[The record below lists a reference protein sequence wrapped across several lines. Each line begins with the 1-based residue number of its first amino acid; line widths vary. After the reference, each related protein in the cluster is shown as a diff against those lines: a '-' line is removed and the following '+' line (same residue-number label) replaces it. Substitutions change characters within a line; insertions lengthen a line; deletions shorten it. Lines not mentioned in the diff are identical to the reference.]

1 MQVVTN
7 LEIFTKPDNAI
18 VTQGTFDGVHAGHRQ
33 ILGNIVQLAKQQNGK
48 SILVTFHPH
57 PRQVLFNDESNIK
70 LLSTLKEKIALFTEI
85 GLDYLIILPFD
96 ETLSKMS
103 AVNFVRDILV
113 EKIGVKTMIVGHDHR
128 FGKNRE
134 GSFDDL
140 KEYAEIFGFKVKE
153 IAAHDI
159 NEAVVSSTKIRT
171 SLRNG
176 DIATATLFLNRNYS
190 ITGKVVH
197 GKKLGK
203 EIGYPTANIEIDDKD
218 KLIPANGIYAVK
230 VRHLDSIYDGM
241 LSIGNN
247 PTVENAKWS
256 IEVNIFEFNKTIY
269 GDEITIYFI
278 ARMRDEVK
286 FGDLNDLKLQ
296 LKADESEARGIL
308 RKNEID

>member
-7 LEIFTKPDNAI
+7 LDLFIKPENAI

-48 SILVTFHPH
+48 SILVTFNPH
-57 PRQVLFNDESNIK
+57 PRKVLFDDESTIK
-70 LLSTLKEKIALFTEI
+70 LLSTLKEKVALFTEI

-113 EKIGVKTMIVGHDHR
+113 EKIGVQTMVVGHDHR
-128 FGKNRE
+128 FGRNRE

-140 KEYAEIFGFKVKE
+140 KEYADIYGFEVKE

-176 DIATATLFLNRNYS
+176 DIATASLFLDRNYS

-203 EIGYPTANIEIDDKD
+203 EIGYPTANIEVDDID
-218 KLIPANGIYAVK
+218 KLIPANGIYAVN
-230 VRHLDSIYDGM
+230 VQYLDTIYDGM

-247 PTVENAKWS
+247 PTIENAKWS

-269 GDEITIYFI
+269 GDELTIYFR

-286 FGDLNDLKLQ
+286 FDDLNDLKLQ
-296 LKADESEARGIL
+296 LKTDESEARGIL
-308 RKNEID
+308 RKNEFN

>member
-7 LEIFTKPDNAI
+7 LDLFIKPENAI

-48 SILVTFHPH
+48 SILVTFNPH
-57 PRQVLFNDESNIK
+57 PRKVLFDDESTIK
-70 LLSTLKEKIALFTEI
+70 LLSTLKEKVALFTEI

-113 EKIGVKTMIVGHDHR
+113 EKIGVQTMVVGHDHR
-128 FGKNRE
+128 FGRNRE

-140 KEYAEIFGFKVKE
+140 KEYADIYGFEVKE

-171 SLRNG
+171 SLRIG
-176 DIATATLFLNRNYS
+176 DIATASLFLDRNYS

-203 EIGYPTANIEIDDKD
+203 EIGYPTANIEVDDID
-218 KLIPANGIYAVK
+218 KLIPANGIYAVN
-230 VRHLDSIYDGM
+230 VQYLDTIYDGM

-247 PTVENAKWS
+247 PTIENAKWS

-269 GDEITIYFI
+269 GDELTIYFI

-286 FGDLNDLKLQ
+286 FNDLNDLKLQ
-296 LKADESEARGIL
+296 LKTDESEARGIL
-308 RKNEID
+308 RKNEIN

>member
-7 LEIFTKPDNAI
+7 LDLFIKPENAI

-48 SILVTFHPH
+48 SILVTFNPH
-57 PRQVLFNDESNIK
+57 PRKVLFDDESTIK
-70 LLSTLKEKIALFTEI
+70 LLSTLKEKVALFTEI

-113 EKIGVKTMIVGHDHR
+113 EKIGVQTMVVGHDHR
-128 FGKNRE
+128 FGRNRE

-140 KEYAEIFGFKVKE
+140 KEYADIYGFEVKE

-176 DIATATLFLNRNYS
+176 DIAIASLFLDRNYS

-203 EIGYPTANIEIDDKD
+203 EIGYPTANIEVDDID
-218 KLIPANGIYAVK
+218 KLIPANGIYAVN
-230 VRHLDSIYDGM
+230 VQYLDTIYDGM

-247 PTVENAKWS
+247 PTIENAKWS

-269 GDEITIYFI
+269 GDELTIYFI

-286 FGDLNDLKLQ
+286 FNDLNDLKLQ
-296 LKADESEARGIL
+296 LKTDESEARGIL
-308 RKNEID
+308 RKNEIN

>member
-7 LEIFTKPDNAI
+7 LDLFIKPENAI

-48 SILVTFHPH
+48 SILVTFNPH
-57 PRQVLFNDESNIK
+57 PRKVLFNDESTIK
-70 LLSTLKEKIALFTEI
+70 LLSTLKEKVALFTEI

-113 EKIGVKTMIVGHDHR
+113 EKIGVQTMVVGHDHR
-128 FGKNRE
+128 FGRNRE

-140 KEYAEIFGFKVKE
+140 KEYADIYGFEVKE

-176 DIATATLFLNRNYS
+176 DIATASLFLDRNYS

-203 EIGYPTANIEIDDKD
+203 EIGYPTANIEVDDID
-218 KLIPANGIYAVK
+218 KLIPANGIYAVN
-230 VRHLDSIYDGM
+230 VQYLDTIYDGM

-247 PTVENAKWS
+247 PTIENAKWS

-269 GDEITIYFI
+269 GDELTIYFI

-286 FGDLNDLKLQ
+286 FDDLNDLKLQ
-296 LKADESEARGIL
+296 LKTDESEARGIL
-308 RKNEID
+308 RKNEFN

>member
-7 LEIFTKPDNAI
+7 LDLFIKPENAI

-48 SILVTFHPH
+48 SILVTFNPH
-57 PRQVLFNDESNIK
+57 PRHVLFNDQSNIK

-113 EKIGVKTMIVGHDHR
+113 EKIGVKTMVVGHDHR
-128 FGKNRE
+128 FGRNRE

-140 KEYAEIFGFKVKE
+140 KEYAEIYGFEVKE
-153 IAAHDI
+153 IVAHDI

-176 DIATATLFLNRNYS
+176 DIATASLFLDRNYS

-203 EIGYPTANIEIDDKD
+203 EIGYPTANIEVDDRD
-218 KLIPANGIYAVK
+218 KLIPSNGIYAVK
-230 VRHLDSIYDGM
+230 VRHIDTIYDGM

-247 PTVENAKWS
+247 PTIENAKWS

>member
-7 LEIFTKPDNAI
+7 LDLFIKPENAI

-48 SILVTFHPH
+48 SILVTFNPH
-57 PRQVLFNDESNIK
+57 PRKVLFDDESTIK
-70 LLSTLKEKIALFTEI
+70 LLSTLKEKVALFTEI

-113 EKIGVKTMIVGHDHR
+113 EKIGVQTMVVGHDHR
-128 FGKNRE
+128 FGRNRE

-140 KEYAEIFGFKVKE
+140 KEYADIYGFEVKE

-176 DIATATLFLNRNYS
+176 DIATASLFLERNYS

-203 EIGYPTANIEIDDKD
+203 EIGYPTANIEVDDID
-218 KLIPANGIYAVK
+218 KLIPANGIYAVN
-230 VRHLDSIYDGM
+230 VQYLDTIYDGM

-247 PTVENAKWS
+247 PTIENAKWS

-269 GDEITIYFI
+269 GDELTIYFI

-286 FGDLNDLKLQ
+286 FNDLNDLKLQ
-296 LKADESEARGIL
+296 LKTDESEARGIL
-308 RKNEID
+308 RKNEIN

>member
-1 MQVVTN
+1 M
-7 LEIFTKPDNAI
+7 
-18 VTQGTFDGVHAGHRQ
+18 HAGHRQ

-48 SILVTFHPH
+48 SILVTFNPH
-57 PRQVLFNDESNIK
+57 PRKVLFDDESTIK
-70 LLSTLKEKIALFTEI
+70 LLSTLKEKVALFTEI

-113 EKIGVKTMIVGHDHR
+113 EKIGVQTMVVGHDHR
-128 FGKNRE
+128 FGRNRE

-140 KEYAEIFGFKVKE
+140 KEYADIYGFEVKE

-176 DIATATLFLNRNYS
+176 DIATASLFLDRNYS

-203 EIGYPTANIEIDDKD
+203 EIGYPTANIEVDDID
-218 KLIPANGIYAVK
+218 KLIPANGIYAVN
-230 VRHLDSIYDGM
+230 VQYLDTIYDGM
-241 LSIGNN
+241 LSVGNN
-247 PTVENAKWS
+247 PTIENAKWS

-269 GDEITIYFI
+269 GDELTIYFI

-286 FGDLNDLKLQ
+286 FNDLNDLKLQ
-296 LKADESEARGIL
+296 LKTDESEARGIL
-308 RKNEID
+308 RKNEIN

>member
-7 LEIFTKPDNAI
+7 LDLFIKPENAI

-48 SILVTFHPH
+48 SILVTFNPH
-57 PRQVLFNDESNIK
+57 PRKVLFDDESTIK
-70 LLSTLKEKIALFTEI
+70 LLSTLKEKVALFTEI

-113 EKIGVKTMIVGHDHR
+113 EKIGVQTMVVGHDHR
-128 FGKNRE
+128 FGRNRE

-140 KEYAEIFGFKVKE
+140 KEYADIYGFEVKE

-176 DIATATLFLNRNYS
+176 DIATASLFLDRNYS

-203 EIGYPTANIEIDDKD
+203 EIGYPTANIEVDDID
-218 KLIPANGIYAVK
+218 KLIPANGIYAVN
-230 VRHLDSIYDGM
+230 VQYLDTIYDGM

-247 PTVENAKWS
+247 PTIENAKWS

-269 GDEITIYFI
+269 GDELTIYFI

-286 FGDLNDLKLQ
+286 FNDLNDLKLQ
-296 LKADESEARGIL
+296 LKTDESEARGIL
-308 RKNEID
+308 RKNEIN

>member
-7 LEIFTKPDNAI
+7 LDLFIKPENAI

-48 SILVTFHPH
+48 SILVTFNPH
-57 PRQVLFNDESNIK
+57 PRKVLFDDESTIK
-70 LLSTLKEKIALFTEI
+70 LLSTLKEKVALFTEI

-113 EKIGVKTMIVGHDHR
+113 EKIGVQTMVVGHDHR
-128 FGKNRE
+128 FGRNRE

-140 KEYAEIFGFKVKE
+140 KEYADIYGFEVKE

-176 DIATATLFLNRNYS
+176 DIATASLFLDRNYS

-197 GKKLGK
+197 GKKIGK
-203 EIGYPTANIEIDDKD
+203 EIGYPTANIEVDDID
-218 KLIPANGIYAVK
+218 KLIPANGIYAVN
-230 VRHLDSIYDGM
+230 VQYLDTIYDGM

-247 PTVENAKWS
+247 PTIENAKWS

-269 GDEITIYFI
+269 GDELTIYFI

-286 FGDLNDLKLQ
+286 FNDLNDLKLQ
-296 LKADESEARGIL
+296 LKTDESEARGIL
-308 RKNEID
+308 RKNEIN